1 MVSALFSFAPMGKK
15 PFIIHDPYF
24 HEAKRLG
31 YRARS
36 VFKLLEIQEK
46 FNIIRP
52 TDRVLDLASA
62 PGSFLQAIA
71 KIVKPEIPVVGIDLQ
86 KIEPFGHGNVKL
98 LQADVNDFETIHAF
112 IADLGISRFDV
123 VTSDIA
129 PATTGHTGVDQ
140 YRSVELNLAI
150 VHIADEFLKK

>member
-1 MVSALFSFAPMGKK
+1 MGKK

-24 HEAKRLG
+24 YEAKKLG

-46 FNIIRP
+46 FSVIRA

-71 KIVKPEIPVVGIDLQ
+71 KMVKPDIPIVGIDIQ
-86 KIEPFGHGNVKL
+86 RIEPFGHGNVKL

-112 IADLGISRFDV
+112 IADLGITRFDV

-150 VHIADEFLKK
+150 VRIADEFLKK